1 MAIKKSELYSSLWA
15 SSDKLRGSMEPSQ
28 YKDYVLVLLF
38 VKYVSDKY
46 ANDPK
51 GLISI
56 PKGGSFKDMQALK
69 GQKDIGEKIDIAIS
83 ALAKE
88 NDLVNVIDVVSF
100 QDEEKLGK
108 GKEMVDKLTDLITI
122 FENPALDFS
131 KNRAE
136 GDDILG
142 DAYEYLMRHFA
153 SESGKSKGEF
163 YTPAEVS
170 RVLAKVIGVKKLTKE
185 KQTIYDP
192 TCGSGSLLLKVAEEA
207 ETKVNL
213 YGQEKTVVTAALA
226 RMNMILHNNPEAV
239 IEKGQSTLSNPL
251 HTDKAT
257 GNLKTFDFVV
267 ANPPFSSK
275 NWMDGFNPSED
286 YYGRFEEGK
295 IPPAKN
301 GDYAF
306 LLHIIK
312 SLKST
317 GKGACILPHGVLF
330 RGNVESEIRKSLIE
344 KGYIKGIIGLPPN
357 LFYGTGIPACVIVI
371 DMENAVV
378 ASHSLPR
385 DSGGLASEQRGIFMV
400 DASKG
405 FIKDGNKNR
414 LREQDIHKIT
424 DVFNKQ
430 IEVPKFSRFVSYEE
444 ISDPKNDFNLNIPR
458 YIDSQEI
465 EDIQDIESHLLGGIP
480 NADIDALQAYW
491 KVYPSLRKQL
501 FKDGRKGYSDLTIDP
516 SQLKN
521 EIFSHPEF
529 VKFSTEM
536 DALFT
541 DWKKR
546 ITVFLKALTVGIK
559 PKQTI
564 HTISED
570 VLQTYTGKALMDKYD
585 VYQHVMNYWN
595 EVMQDDCYLIAV
607 DGWKAEPYRI
617 LVKNKAGKETDKGWD
632 CDLVP
637 KTLVIDRY
645 FLSEKKAI
653 EQFEAERE
661 TTATTIQE
669 LEEENSSEE
678 GFFADYDKVNKAAV
692 QKRLKE
698 LLAKKPKPKKE
709 SLLLAAEPAMAYGE
723 EAVLEE
729 YIELSEKLTELS
741 RKIKE
746 AEAELDKKL
755 LAKYGSVKTQGIAS
769 QGIASLTETEIKQL
783 VVDDK
788 WMASIERSVKT
799 EMERISQRLTQRIK
813 ELAERYE
820 TPLPKQTTDVAELEN
835 RVKLHLQKMG
845 FVWS

>member
-15 SSDKLRGSMEPSQ
+15 SCDKLRGSMEPSQ

-46 ANDPK
+46 ANDPN
-51 GLISI
+51 GLIAI
-56 PKGGSFKDMQALK
+56 PQGGSFKDMLALK
-69 GQKDIGEKIDIAIS
+69 GQKDIGEKIDVAIS
-83 ALAKE
+83 ALAKA
-88 NDLVNVIDVVSF
+88 NDLVNVIDVISF

-108 GKEMVDKLTDLITI
+108 DKEMVDKLTDLITI

-170 RVLAKVIGVKKLTKE
+170 RVLAKVIGVKKDAKE

-251 HTDKAT
+251 HIDKAT

-275 NWMDGFNPSED
+275 NWMDGFNPND
-286 YYGRFEEGK
+286 YYSRFEEGK

-344 KGYIKGIIGLPPN
+344 KGYIKGIIGLPAN

-371 DMENAVV
+371 DMENAE
-378 ASHSLPR
+378 AMKDL
-385 DSGGLASEQRGIFMV
+385 SEEKRGIFMV

-424 DVFNKQ
+424 DIFNKQ
-430 IEVPKFSRFVSYEE
+430 IEVPKFSRFVTYKE

-458 YIDSQEI
+458 YIESQEI
-465 EDIQDIESHLLGGIP
+465 EDIQDIEAHLLGGIP
-480 NADIDALQAYW
+480 NADIDALQEYW
-491 KVYPSLRKQL
+491 NVYPSLRKQL
-501 FKDGRKGYSDLTIDP
+501 FKDGRKGYSLLTVEH
-516 SQLKN
+516 SQIKK

-529 VKFSTEM
+529 VTFSKNM
-536 DALFT
+536 DDLFA

-546 ITVFLKALTVGIK
+546 ITVYLKTLTPGIK

-564 HTISED
+564 HYISED
-570 VLQTYTGKALMDKYD
+570 VLRTYIGKNLIDKYD
-585 VYQHVMNYWN
+585 VYQHLMNFWN

-617 LVKNKAGKETDKGWD
+617 IIKNKAGKETDKGWD

-645 FLSEKKAI
+645 FLAEKKAI
-653 EQFEAERE
+653 EQLSFKKENFETELA
-661 TTATTIQE
+661 E
-669 LEEENSSEE
+669 LEEEHSGDE
-678 GFFADYDKVNKAAV
+678 GYFSDYDKVNKANL
-692 QKRLKE
+692 QRRLKE
-698 LLAKKPKPKKE
+698 IMAAKPKLYKQI
-709 SLLLAAEPAMAYGE
+709 SGIAAESQASYGE
-723 EAVLEE
+723 QAILEQYLE
-729 YIELSEKLTELS
+729 LTEKLSELNK
-741 RKIKE
+741 KIKE
-746 AEAELDKKL
+746 AEAELDKKAL
-755 LAKYGSVKTQGIAS
+755 IRYKT
-769 QGIASLTETEIKQL
+769 LTEGEIKQL

-788 WMASIERSVKT
+788 WMASIEPSVKT

-820 TPLPKQTTDVAELEN
+820 TPLPKQITDVAKLEDK
-835 RVKLHLQKMG
+835 VTAHLQKMG
-845 FVWS
+845 FVWN

>member
-15 SSDKLRGSMEPSQ
+15 SCDKLRGSMEPSQ

-46 ANDPK
+46 ANDPN
-51 GLISI
+51 GLIAI
-56 PKGGSFKDMQALK
+56 PAGGSFKDMQALK
-69 GQKDIGEKIDIAIS
+69 GEKDIGEKIDMAIS
-83 ALAKE
+83 TLAKE
-88 NDLVNVIDVVSF
+88 NDLVNVIDVISF

-170 RVLAKVIGVKKLTKE
+170 RILAKVISVKKITQD

-251 HTDKAT
+251 HKNDL

-275 NWMDGFNPSED
+275 NWTDGFDPANDTYE
-286 YYGRFEEGK
+286 RFEEGK
-295 IPPAKN
+295 IPPDKN

-330 RGNVESEIRKSLIE
+330 RGNVESEIRKSIIE
-344 KGYIKGIIGLPPN
+344 KGYIKGIIGLPAN

-371 DMENAVV
+371 DIEHAD
-378 ASHSLPR
+378 ACKDLLE
-385 DSGGLASEQRGIFMV
+385 DERGIFMV

-405 FIKDGNKNR
+405 YIKDGNKNR

-430 IEVPKFSRFVSYEE
+430 IPIKGFSRFVSYKE

-458 YIDSQEI
+458 YIDSQEA
-465 EDIQDIESHLLGGIP
+465 EDVQDIEAHLLGGIP
-480 NADIDALQAYW
+480 NADIEAMNGYW
-491 KVYPSLRKQL
+491 EVYKTLKAEL
-501 FKDGRKGYSDLTIDP
+501 FTDSNRKGYS
-516 SQLKN
+516 QLKITK
-521 EIFSHPEF
+521 ESIKQTIFSHPEF
-529 VKFSTEM
+529 VTFSKEM
-536 DALFT
+536 DNLFT
-541 DWKKR
+541 DWKTR
-546 ITVFLKALTVGIK
+546 NTVFLKALNVGIK

-570 VLQTYTGKALMDKYD
+570 ALQTYTGKALMDKYD
-585 VYQHVMNYWN
+585 VYQHVMNFWN
-595 EVMQDDCYLIAV
+595 EVMQDDCYLIAA
-607 DGWKAEPYRI
+607 DGWKAEPHRI
-617 LVKNKAGKETDKGWD
+617 IVTTKTKGKEDKQVDKGWN

-645 FLSEKKAI
+645 FLTEKKAI
-653 EQFEAERE
+653 EILEAEKE
-661 TTATTIQE
+661 STATALQE
-669 LEEENSSEE
+669 LEDEHSSEE
-678 GFFADYDKVNKAAV
+678 GYFSDYDKVNKANV
-692 QKRLKE
+692 QKRLKAIETPKLKSTAIEEIKVLKAFLKLIDEQAE
-698 LLAKKPKPKKE
+698 LNKK
-709 SLLLAAEPAMAYGE
+709 M
-723 EAVLEE
+723 
-729 YIELSEKLTELS
+729 
-741 RKIKE
+741 KE
-746 AEAELDKKL
+746 AEVALGNKT
-755 LAKYGSVKTQGIAS
+755 LARYKT
-769 QGIASLTETEIKQL
+769 LTEDEIKQL

-788 WMASIERSVKT
+788 WMASIESSVKT

-835 RVKLHLQKMG
+835 KVAAHLLKMG
-845 FVWS
+845 FVWSV

>member
-1 MAIKKSELYSSLWA
+1 MAIKKSELYRSLWA
-15 SSDKLRGSMEPSQ
+15 SCDKLRGSMEPSQ

-46 ANDPK
+46 ATDPN
-51 GLISI
+51 GLIKI
-56 PKGGSFKDMQALK
+56 PVGGGFRDMQALK
-69 GQKDIGEKIDIAIS
+69 GQKDIGEKIDVAIS

-88 NDLVNVIDVVSF
+88 NDLINVIDVISF

-122 FENPALDFS
+122 FENPSLDFS

-170 RVLAKVIGVKKLTKE
+170 RVLAKVIGVKKITKE

-251 HTDKAT
+251 HKNEL

-275 NWMDGFNPSED
+275 NWTDGFDPSND
-286 YYGRFEEGK
+286 IYNRFETEK
-295 IPPAKN
+295 LPPAKN
-301 GDYAF
+301 GDFAF

-317 GKGACILPHGVLF
+317 GKSACILPHGVLF
-330 RGNVESEIRKSLIE
+330 RGNVESEIRKSIIE
-344 KGYIKGIIGLPPN
+344 KGYIKGIIGLPAN

-371 DMENAVV
+371 DIENAE
-378 ASHSLPR
+378 ATKDL
-385 DSGGLASEQRGIFMV
+385 SEDERGIFMI

-430 IEVPKFSRFVSYEE
+430 IEVPKFSRFVSYKE
-444 ISDPKNDFNLNIPR
+444 ICDPKNDFNLNIPR

-465 EDIQDIESHLLGGIP
+465 EDIQDIEAHLLGGIP
-480 NADIDALQAYW
+480 DADIEALNEYW
-491 KVYPSLRKQL
+491 EVYQTLKGEL
-501 FKDGRKGYSDLTIDP
+501 FAVNKRKGYS
-516 SQLKN
+516 QLKITKDN
-521 EIFSHPEF
+521 IKQTIFKHPEF
-529 VKFSTEM
+529 VTFSTEM
-536 DALFT
+536 DNLFA

-546 ITVFLKALTVGIK
+546 NTIFLKALTAGIK

-564 HTISED
+564 HSISED
-570 VLQTYTGKALMDKYD
+570 VLQTYIGKALMNNYD
-585 VYQHVMNYWN
+585 VYQHLMNYWN

-632 CDLVP
+632 CDLMP

-645 FLSEKKAI
+645 FLTEKKAF
-653 EQFEAERE
+653 EKLEAERE
-661 TTATTIQE
+661 TIANTLQE
-669 LEEENSSEE
+669 LEEKHSCDE
-678 GFFADYDKVNKAAV
+678 GYFLDYDKINKANV

-698 LLAKKPKPKKE
+698 ILASKPNAKKQTLP
-709 SLLLAAEPAMAYGE
+709 LAAEVETAYGE
-723 EAVLEE
+723 QAILEQ
-729 YIELSEKLTELS
+729 YLKLTDQQTELNK
-741 RKIKE
+741 KIKE
-746 AEAELDKKL
+746 AEGELDKKT
-755 LAKYGSVKTQGIAS
+755 LARYKT
-769 QGIASLTETEIKQL
+769 LTETEIKQL
-783 VVDDK
+783 VVEDK
-788 WMASIERSVKT
+788 WVASIERSVKT

-835 RVKLHLQKMG
+835 KVTAHLQKMG

>member
-15 SSDKLRGSMEPSQ
+15 SCDKLRGSMEPSQ

-56 PKGGSFKDMQALK
+56 PKGGSFRDMQALK
-69 GQKDIGEKIDIAIS
+69 GQKDIGEKIDVAIS
-83 ALAKE
+83 ELAKE

-170 RVLAKVIGVKKLTKE
+170 RVLAKVIGVKKDSKD

-207 ETKVNL
+207 ESKVNL

-251 HTDKAT
+251 HTEKAT
-257 GNLKTFDFVV
+257 GNLKSFDFVV

-275 NWMDGFNPSED
+275 NWMDGFNPSD
-286 YYGRFEEGK
+286 DLYGRFEEGK

-317 GKGACILPHGVLF
+317 GKAACILPHGVLF

-344 KGYIKGIIGLPPN
+344 KDYIKGIIGLPAN

-371 DMENAVV
+371 DMENAE
-378 ASHSLPR
+378 ARKNLTE
-385 DSGGLASEQRGIFMV
+385 DERGIFMV

-430 IEVPKFSRFVSYEE
+430 IEVPKFSRFVSYKE

-465 EDIQDIESHLLGGIP
+465 EDIQDIEAHLLGGIP
-480 NADIDALQAYW
+480 NADIEALQEYW

-501 FKDGRKGYSDLTIDP
+501 FKEGRKGYSLLTIDH

-529 VKFSTEM
+529 VSFSDEM
-536 DALFT
+536 TNLFG

-546 ITVFLKALTVGIK
+546 NTIYLKSLIIGVK
-559 PKQTI
+559 PKQII
-564 HTISED
+564 HNISED
-570 VLQTYTGKALMDKYD
+570 ILETYTGKVLMDKYD
-585 VYQHVMNYWN
+585 VYQHLMNYWN
-595 EVMQDDCYLIAV
+595 ETMQDDCYLIAV

-617 LVKNKAGKETDKGWD
+617 LVKNKTGKETDKGWD

-645 FLSEKKAI
+645 FIAEKKAI
-653 EQFEAERE
+653 EKLEAERE
-661 TTATTIQE
+661 TIATTLQE
-669 LEEENSSEE
+669 LEEEHSVDE
-678 GFFADYDKVNKAAV
+678 GYFSDYDKVNKV
-692 QKRLKE
+692 NVHKRLKE
-698 LLAKKPKPKKE
+698 LLASNPKTKKQTLP
-709 SLLLAAEPAMAYGE
+709 LAAEGE
-723 EAVLEE
+723 TANGEKVILEQ
-729 YIELSEKLTELS
+729 YITLTEKQTELN
-741 RKIKE
+741 KIIKE
-746 AEAELDKKL
+746 AEVELDKKT
-755 LAKYGSVKTQGIAS
+755 LARYKT
-769 QGIASLTETEIKQL
+769 LNETEIKQL

-788 WMASIERSVKT
+788 WMASIERSVRT
-799 EMERISQRLTQRIK
+799 EMERISQRLTQRVK
-813 ELAERYE
+813 ELTERYE
-820 TPLPKQTTDVAELEN
+820 IPLPKQTSDVADLEEK
-835 RVKLHLQKMG
+835 VSAHLQKMG
-845 FVWS
+845 FSWR

>member
-15 SSDKLRGSMEPSQ
+15 SCDKLRGSMEPSQ

-38 VKYVSDKY
+38 IKYVSDKY
-46 ANDPK
+46 ANDPN
-51 GLISI
+51 GLIKI
-56 PKGGSFKDMQALK
+56 PVGGGFKALQALK
-69 GQKDIGEKIDIAIS
+69 GQKNIGEGIDIAIS
-83 ALAKE
+83 VLAKE
-88 NDLVNVIDVVSF
+88 NDLEKVIDNISF
-100 QDEEKLGK
+100 QDDEKLGK
-108 GKEMVDKLTDLITI
+108 GKEMVDKLSDLVTI

-170 RVLAKVIGVKKLTKE
+170 RVLAKVIGVKKVTKE

-213 YGQEKTVVTAALA
+213 YGQEKETSNAALA

-257 GNLKTFDFVV
+257 GYLKTFDFVV

-275 NWMDGFNPSED
+275 NWMDGFNPSHD

-301 GDYAF
+301 GDFAF

-330 RGNVESEIRKSLIE
+330 RGNVESEIRKSIIE
-344 KGYIKGIIGLPPN
+344 KGYIKGIIGLPAN

-371 DMENAVV
+371 DMENAK
-378 ASHSLPR
+378 ATIDL
-385 DSGGLASEQRGIFMV
+385 SEEEWGIFMI

-424 DVFNKQ
+424 DIFNKQ
-430 IEVPKFSRFVSYEE
+430 IEVPKFSRFVSYKE

-465 EDIQDIESHLLGGIP
+465 EDIQDIEAHLLGGIP
-480 NADIDALQAYW
+480 NADIDALQEYW

-501 FKDGRKGYSDLTIDP
+501 FKDGRKGYSLLTVEHYQI
-516 SQLKN
+516 KN

-529 VKFSTEM
+529 VQFSNEM
-536 DALFT
+536 DSLFA

-546 ITVFLKALTVGIK
+546 NTLFLKALSAGIK

-564 HTISED
+564 HSISED
-570 VLQTYTGKALMDKYD
+570 VLQTYTGKALLNKYD
-585 VYQHVMNYWN
+585 VYQHLMNYWN
-595 EVMQDDCYLIAV
+595 EAMQDDCYLIAV

-617 LVKNKAGKETDKGWD
+617 LAKNKAGKETDKGWD

-645 FLSEKKAI
+645 FLTEKKAI
-653 EQFEAERE
+653 EKLEAERE
-661 TTATTIQE
+661 TVATTLQE
-669 LEEENSSEE
+669 LEEEHSGDE
-678 GFFADYDKVNKAAV
+678 GYFSDYDKVNKANV

-698 LLAKKPKPKKE
+698 ILASKPKVKKQT
-709 SLLLAAEPAMAYGE
+709 LPLAAEAETAYGE
-723 EAVLEE
+723 QAVLELYLE
-729 YIELSEKLTELS
+729 LTEQQTELNK
-741 RKIKE
+741 KIKE
-746 AEAELDKKL
+746 AEVELDKKT
-755 LAKYGSVKTQGIAS
+755 LARYKT
-769 QGIASLTETEIKQL
+769 LTETEIKQL
-783 VVDDK
+783 VIDDK
-788 WMASIERSVKT
+788 WMASIESSVKT

-813 ELAERYE
+813 ELAEHYE

-835 RVKLHLQKMG
+835 KVSAHLQNMG